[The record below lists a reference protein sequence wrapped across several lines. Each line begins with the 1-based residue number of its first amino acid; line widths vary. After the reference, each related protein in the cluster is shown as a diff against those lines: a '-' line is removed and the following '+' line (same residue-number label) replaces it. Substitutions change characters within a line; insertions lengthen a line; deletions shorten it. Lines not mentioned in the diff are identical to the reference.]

1 MTNPTT
7 TLAKIRSHGPCSEGW
22 EKLLKTL
29 GPNYGEDTPV
39 TLLQILD
46 SNGLKDALWAL
57 RACNA
62 DRFACLLVCDYAE
75 HVLHLFEKEYPKD
88 KRPANAINVAR
99 LFANGVLINGG
110 YAPLS
115 YRDVDEEEYR
125 EAIID
130 FYEYN
135 SIESFKKIFIKQY
148 IFSCENYNFFTA
160 LK

>member
-99 LFANGVLINGG
+99 LFANGK
-110 YAPLS
+110 ATK
-115 YRDVDEEEYR
+115 DELRVAWDAAWDAARVAERKWQSKRLLKYLEE
-125 EAIID
+125 
-130 FYEYN
+130 
-135 SIESFKKIFIKQY
+135 
-148 IFSCENYNFFTA
+148 
-160 LK
+160 